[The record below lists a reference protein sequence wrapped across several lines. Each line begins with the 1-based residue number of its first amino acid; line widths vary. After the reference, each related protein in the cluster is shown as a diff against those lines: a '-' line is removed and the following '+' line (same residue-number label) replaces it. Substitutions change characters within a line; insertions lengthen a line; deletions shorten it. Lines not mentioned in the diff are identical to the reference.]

1 MAAGHAGRPA
11 RRARDQPPAPV
22 GGHAGARAAAE
33 RLGRPANRLAANRP
47 EASVPLATPSP
58 NRNNSLPTSP
68 PLPPTSPQFLTNV
81 FFPIYLAQ
89 RLRPD
94 TPEEEAAAAA
104 ARGQPALLPS
114 FAPAVGALAA
124 AVGAFSVGWALAARP
139 EYGGLA
145 ERWEY
150 LSTLLATSRVDWAF
164 AVDSGLYAGR

>member
-94 TPEEEAAAAA
+94 EPADVAAQQAQ
-104 ARGQPALLPS
+104 QPAAPQLPPLPS
-114 FAPAVGALAA
+114 YARPIGAVCA
-124 AVGAFSVGWALAARP
+124 AVGLASFGWALWARP
-139 EYGGLA
+139 ELGGGLA

-150 LSTLLATSRVDWAF
+150 FNTVLLGAQISRIDW
-164 AVDSGLYAGR
+164 